1 MWGVERVAVMWGSFR
16 DAVGKIAPSPAKRT
30 EIPGTQA
37 FVFLHCVRSEKVKIV
52 HSNHSLIIGL
62 RVWSLSEEREFLG
75 EFF

>member
-1 MWGVERVAVMWGSFR
+1 MWGVERVVVMWGSFR

-37 FVFLHCVRSEKVKIV
+37 FVRSEKVKIV
-52 HSNHSLIIGL
+52 HSKHSLIIGL